1 MRHIWNN
8 FSMNKHSWV
17 YNFFKSYTVICEFWF
32 SHSTTV
38 ILHGKFNFYSKD
50 NSSQLFHICLLLKW
64 KLSSII
70 TPSWSL
76 SELQHSKIKFIIFKI
91 PPRSWMV
98 EKPHFYYF
106 YYFFVIHDLPRE
118 GTKERR
124 DKALCSEEWDMSVR
138 VLLPWFLLFQ
148 TAPHVVVSWLLWS

>member
-1 MRHIWNN
+1 MGLKFVLNHILS
-8 FSMNKHSWV
+8 FVS
-17 YNFFKSYTVICEFWF
+17 FDLATTI
-32 SHSTTV
+32 TV
-38 ILHGKFNFYSKD
+38 ILHDKFHFYSKD
-50 NSSQLFHICLLLKW
+50 NSSQLFHMCLLLKW

-70 TPSWSL
+70 TPAWSL

-106 YYFFVIHDLPRE
+106 YYFFVIHYLPRE

-148 TAPHVVVSWLLWS
+148 KAPQMVAGWLLGW